1 MAVALLAPLGAFLSG
16 AGAAMTDVRSRAS
29 PSTGKSRRKSGTD
42 PLQLLRNVKSFPSVT
57 TALPGGVRERGRV
70 HGDLEGA
77 RRRAAGPGFV
87 LGIPANYRSTY
98 PGELTQLIGAT
109 QGALIAQQLA
119 ANLAVGLGDQ
129 ITIERAGLPSARGCV
144 SPV

>member
-1 MAVALLAPLGAFLSG
+1 MRLGGEPLRLI
-16 AGAAMTDVRSRAS
+16 DY
-29 PSTGKSRRKSGTD
+29 
-42 PLQLLRNVKSFPSVT
+42 
-57 TALPGGVRERGRV
+57 TATSNGS
-70 HGDLEGA
+70 A
-77 RRRAAGPGFV
+77 TSAGPGFV

-129 ITIERAGLPSARGCV
+129 ITIERAGLPTRGCV